1 MISRRKGFL
10 ILGLIFGGFLGSL
23 AFLLSG
29 NTEYKVQPVFA
40 EIDSPFTIVDYKREI
55 ARLFQRCR
63 AHCDIERAVRR
74 ELEP

>member
-40 EIDSPFTIVDYKREI
+40 EIDSPFTIVDYNSDSI
-55 ARLFQRCR
+55 SS
-63 AHCDIERAVRR
+63 CD
-74 ELEP
+74 